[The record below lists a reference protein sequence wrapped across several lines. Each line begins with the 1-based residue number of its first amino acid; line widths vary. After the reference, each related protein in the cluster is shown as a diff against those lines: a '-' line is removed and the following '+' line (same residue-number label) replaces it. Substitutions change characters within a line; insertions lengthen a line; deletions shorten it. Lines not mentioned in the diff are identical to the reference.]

1 MEGDDAIQAAAQW
14 MLLELEADGQISRE
28 YASEHLATR
37 FGEVAV
43 RETPGGGSSINEQVI
58 EAFTKLAEEK
68 TGHPAVYEGETWFL
82 RVGNSPLL

>member
-14 MLLELEADGQISRE
+14 MLLELEADGQISRG
-28 YASEHLATR
+28 YAAEHLATR

-43 RETPGGGSSINEQVI
+43 HDTPGGGSSIDDEVI

-68 TGHPAVYEGETWFL
+68 TGRAPVYEGETWFL
-82 RVGNSPLL
+82 RLGNSPLL